1 MRSFTHWLL
10 LGVLI
15 GILPYAGFSNP
26 QISSFSSTI
35 ILKGIIV
42 DVENNNPLPY
52 VSIGILNKPL
62 GTLSDS
68 TGHYQ
73 FEIGEENRQDTLQVS
88 MIGYVT
94 QQILIA
100 GLLNKLNEPIRMQRK
115 ITILEEVFV
124 SNKEFKTE
132 VIGKQR
138 SGKFIQVSIHN
149 KKSVE
154 ETIGSEMGMK
164 FNANKKDALLK
175 DFNWNLSGNNFNH
188 IKFRVNVY
196 ALKNGYPD
204 SLLCKE
210 QIFATVEN
218 FKTGWFNIDLE
229 PYHIKVSGDFLI
241 TVQWV
246 ESKKEKPG
254 NFVTMVPV
262 SMTPFSKN
270 CYVRIASQDK
280 WKKMGV
286 KLSAYITVLY

>member
-1 MRSFTHWLL
+1 MRNFTNCLL
-10 LGVLI
+10 IVVLI
-15 GILPYAGFSNP
+15 GGLPYAGFSYQKN
-26 QISSFSSTI
+26 SSATSI
-35 ILKGIIV
+35 MLLKGIVV
-42 DVENNNPLPY
+42 DQENNNPLPY

-62 GTLSDS
+62 GTLTDS

-73 FEIGEENRQDTLQVS
+73 FEIGQENMQDNLQIS

-100 GLLNKLNEPIRMQRK
+100 VLLNTTNEPIRMQRK
-115 ITILEEVFV
+115 ITLLEEVLV
-124 SNKEFKTE
+124 SNKEYKNE
-132 VIGKQR
+132 VIGKQG
-138 SGKFIQVSIHN
+138 SGKFIQISIHN

-164 FNANKKDALLK
+164 FNTKRKNALLK
-175 DFNWNLSGNNFNH
+175 DFNWYLSGNNFNY

-196 ALKNGYPD
+196 SLKNGNPD

-229 PYHIKVSGDFLI
+229 PYHIKVNNDFLI

-246 ESKKEKPG
+246 ESKKEKLENPI
-254 NFVTMVPV
+254 TLVPV